1 MLWRLPWIIGKSPL
15 SISVYLYVWYVRQ
28 SSSVDS
34 PLASPLRHDVSRA
47 RSFTVTTNEGYILP
61 SSFQMLTPQPPTHM
75 IEYFLRDLKTFPHGI
90 EQYMRGR
97 FFITWTVIP
106 TQLILLSDVNIVGM
120 EAENFNFAETLG
132 LTTLE
137 VDSLINS
144 SVLVSFAYFTFLCV
158 LCVWELNIKFLFIKF
173 NLLHLCFR
181 LPEIIRDDEQLQHHS
196 RNQGNLTAQSRSLVF
211 L

>member
-28 SSSVDS
+28 SSSVES

-61 SSFQMLTPQPPTHM
+61 SSFQMLTPHPPTHM
-75 IEYFLRDLKTFPHGI
+75 VEYFFRDLKTFPHGI

-106 TQLILLSDVNIVGM
+106 TQLILLSDVNSWDGGGKLQLRGDIG
-120 EAENFNFAETLG
+120 ADHPRGGQPHQL
-132 LTTLE
+132 
-137 VDSLINS
+137 
-144 SVLVSFAYFTFLCV
+144 LCV
-158 LCVWELNIKFLFIKF
+158 GQFCLFYFPLRPLCLGA
-173 NLLHLCFR
+173 
-181 LPEIIRDDEQLQHHS
+181 QHKIS
-196 RNQGNLTAQSRSLVF
+196 FYQV
-211 L
+211 